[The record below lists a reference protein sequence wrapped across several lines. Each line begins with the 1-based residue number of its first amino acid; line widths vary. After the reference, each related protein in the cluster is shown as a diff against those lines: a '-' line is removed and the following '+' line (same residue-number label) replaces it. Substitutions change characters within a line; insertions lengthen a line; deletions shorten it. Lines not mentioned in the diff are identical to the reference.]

1 MRLRLDLRN
10 DMAELEAAVGALES
24 ALGEAGI
31 PFALVHD
38 VRLISE
44 EVLTN
49 AICHGCDP
57 DTAHAI
63 AIDARFEED
72 RLRLEFRDDGPE
84 FDPLARELP
93 DVDAGIDERPIGG
106 LGVFLVRELAESV
119 SYERAG
125 GFNVLRVVLR
135 LPG

>member
-10 DMAELEAAVGALES
+10 DLAELDAAVCALES
-24 ALGEAGI
+24 ALGDAGL

-38 VRLISE
+38 ARLVAE

-49 AICHGCDP
+49 AIRHGCDP
-57 DTAHAI
+57 GAAHAI
-63 AIDARFEED
+63 ALEARFED
-72 RLRLEFRDDGPE
+72 ACLRIEFRDDGAA
-84 FDPLARELP
+84 FDPLAREAPVL
-93 DVDAGIDERPIGG
+93 DAEIDERPIGG

-125 GFNVLRVVLR
+125 AFNVLRVVLR
-135 LPG
+135 LPA

>member
-10 DMAELEAAVGALES
+10 DMTELESAVAALES
-24 ALGEAGI
+24 ALGDAGVPADAI
-31 PFALVHD
+31 HD
-38 VRLISE
+38 ARLIAE

-57 DTAHAI
+57 DGTHAI
-63 AIDARFEED
+63 AIEALLEAR
-72 RLRLEFRDDGPE
+72 RLRIEFHDDGE
-84 FDPLARELP
+84 AYDPLAREAPALEA
-93 DVDAGIDERPIGG
+93 DIRERPIGG

-125 GFNVLRVVLR
+125 RFNVLRVVLR